1 LIVDVVL
8 YIFSHNQSE
17 IYIYIYILSH
27 NNQSDYLCPCSGA
40 GFLSRVRTSAS
51 QAETWAPKLGTW
63 APKLPD
69 RPVVTYYKRKSFS
82 VTAAE
87 FVARD
92 PSAWPIREQKR
103 RGERRTKYAAVLDSI
118 AVRRR
123 RWWWR
128 TVTELRVV
136 RAVVP
141 YDRVSVQFVGRRRRG
156 APTIEEVGRGGG
168 KVVW

>member
-8 YIFSHNQSE
+8 YIFSHNQFE
-17 IYIYIYILSH
+17 IYIYIYSH
-27 NNQSDYLCPCSGA
+27 IIINRIICVPVCSGA

-51 QAETWAPKLGTW
+51 QAETWAPKL
-63 APKLPD
+63 PD
-69 RPVVTYYKRKSFS
+69 RPVVTYYKRKAFS
-82 VTAAE
+82 ATAAE
-87 FVARD
+87 VVARD
-92 PSAWPIREQKR
+92 LSAWPIREQKR

-128 TVTELRVV
+128 TVTEPGVV

-141 YDRVSVQFVGRRRRG
+141 YDRVSVRVVGRRRRG
-156 APTIEEVGRGGG
+156 APIIEEVGRGGG
-168 KVVW
+168 KVVC